1 MKKIEA
7 STLEEAYTKA
17 AREFNCSVTD
27 LEVQVISEAKSG
39 FLGFFKRPA
48 VIVASRRYSEPSP
61 KHQHTH
67 RNQALKQQAEAHKE
81 THKAE
86 PPKRAAEHVKKR
98 AHAEEA
104 APRQSASETRFTPK
118 RDYADD
124 GIFSVAFADDE
135 PVAKQPKAAS
145 GIKASAIKAEPSRS
159 PSAGHE
165 SACAEIEKTLQKLFK
180 NTSYKISTISV
191 SMHDDK
197 TVRVFI
203 DGEDAALLIGKD
215 GYRYKA
221 LSYIL
226 FNWINPAFG
235 YLLRLEVA
243 EFLQNQ
249 EEMIMRYLEPLI
261 ARIKETGKGQT
272 RVLDGVLVQ
281 IALKELRERFPGK
294 YVAVKMTQDGEGKF
308 VVINDFIR
316 KNER

>member
-7 STLEEAYTKA
+7 PTLEEAFTKA

-27 LEVQVISEAKSG
+27 LEVQVIGEAKSG
-39 FLGFFKRPA
+39 FLGLFKRPA
-48 VIVASRRYSEPSP
+48 VIVASRKHSEPPP
-61 KHQHTH
+61 KHPHTH
-67 RNQALKQQAEAHKE
+67 RSHTAKQQTE
-81 THKAE
+81 TTYKAE
-86 PPKRAAEHVKKR
+86 PPKKTSEHLKPVR
-98 AHAEEA
+98 HAQAEEA
-104 APRQSASETRFTPK
+104 GAARQSANETRFTPK

-135 PVAKQPKAAS
+135 SFKQPQGAR
-145 GIKASAIKAEPSRS
+145 AIKAEPAAQLSHS
-159 PSAGHE
+159 KNTGHE
-165 SACAEIEKTLQKLFK
+165 SACAEIEKTLHGLFK
-180 NTSYKISTISV
+180 NTSYKIGIISV

-261 ARIKETGKGQT
+261 TRIKETGKGQT

-294 YVAVKMTQDGEGKF
+294 YVAVKTVQDGEGKF